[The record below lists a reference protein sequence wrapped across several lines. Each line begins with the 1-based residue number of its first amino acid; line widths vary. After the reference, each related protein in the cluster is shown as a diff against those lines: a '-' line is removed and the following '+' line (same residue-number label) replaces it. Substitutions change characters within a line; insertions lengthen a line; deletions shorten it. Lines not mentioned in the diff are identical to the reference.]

1 MNDVFGYIFK
11 SLSTNEVVTKQVCKV
26 VNNHGKALKLTTVCI
41 CSISIHMLLK
51 TLEDAA
57 RDKKIAELKNEIEE
71 LKKKGEQSLCW
82 TS

>member
-1 MNDVFGYIFK
+1 MNEVMGYIFNN
-11 SLSTNEVVTKQVCKV
+11 LSTNEGVTKQVCKV
-26 VNNHGKALKLTTVCI
+26 VNNHSKVLKLTTVCI

-51 TLEDAA
+51 TLEDTA
-57 RDKKIAELKNEIEE
+57 RDKKIAELTKEIEE